1 MSTEKAPIA
10 KLANTIQKI
19 ENKTRSAVKST
30 AKKTSNLAQNV
41 LKDDINDVEKTNIF
55 ATPFHIVGDEIGATA
70 GNFLKTTHDVA
81 APALSAVSSAY
92 DITLGALFNPIDTIT
107 SPLQYLKNV
116 ANVPVSI
123 AQSGSSLAKSIFK
136 VPHTLW
142 DKGIRKPI
150 NRLNFHIENIPL
162 IGSPVAGITNWVANN
177 VSKVTGGIV
186 KGADYITSPIEAT
199 QRFTST

>member
-1 MSTEKAPIA
+1 MSAEKAPIV
-10 KLANTIQKI
+10 KLAHGIQSI

-30 AKKTSNLAQNV
+30 AKKTSNLAQDV
-41 LKDDINDVEKTNIF
+41 LKDDINDVEKTNILT
-55 ATPFHIVGDEIGATA
+55 TPFYIVGDEIGATA
-70 GNFLKTTHDVA
+70 GNVLKTTHDVA

-92 DITLGALFNPIDTIT
+92 DATLGALFNPIDTIT

-162 IGSPVAGITNWVANN
+162 VGSPVAGITNWVANN

-199 QRFTST
+199 QRFTSA